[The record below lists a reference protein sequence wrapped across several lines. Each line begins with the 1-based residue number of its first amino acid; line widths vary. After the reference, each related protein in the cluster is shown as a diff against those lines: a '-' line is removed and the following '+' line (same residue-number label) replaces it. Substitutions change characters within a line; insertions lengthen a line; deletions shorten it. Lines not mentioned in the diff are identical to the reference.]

1 MGRAGG
7 IGMEANREAQQ
18 QALRALDQLNI
29 PYELIRHPAAGTI
42 DEIAAMGIQKY
53 GEIPKK
59 FIFAGSQRPP
69 SFSPCNSQR

>member
-1 MGRAGG
+1 
-7 IGMEANREAQQ
+7 MEANREAQQ

-53 GEIPKK
+53 
-59 FIFAGSQRPP
+59 
-69 SFSPCNSQR
+69 

>member
-42 DEIAAMGIQKY
+42 DEIAAMGIQKLSL
-53 GEIPKK
+53 IH
-59 FIFAGSQRPP
+59 I
-69 SFSPCNSQR
+69 

>member
-1 MGRAGG
+1 
-7 IGMEANREAQQ
+7 MEANREAQQ

-42 DEIAAMGIQKY
+42 DEIAARESRIWRDPQ
-53 GEIPKK
+53 K

-69 SFSPCNSQR
+69 SFSPCNSQRINGRI

>member
-1 MGRAGG
+1 
-7 IGMEANREAQQ
+7 MEANREAQQ

-53 GEIPKK
+53 GCLLYTSDAADEL
-59 FIFAGSQRPP
+59 
-69 SFSPCNSQR
+69 

>member
-1 MGRAGG
+1 
-7 IGMEANREAQQ
+7 MEANREAQQ

-53 GEIPKK
+53 GEIPKIY
-59 FIFAGSQRPP
+59 FCRITAAAI
-69 SFSPCNSQR
+69 FSPCNSQR